1 MKKLFVLCLIFTAFF
16 GFAGCGGDDD
26 SGEQAADGGAGIGGF
41 SGGGAG
47 TEPGAGTGGEAGT
60 EPAAGSGGEAG
71 TEPAAG
77 SGGEAGTEPAAGSG
91 GVGGEPV
98 AGDGGVVDVDGAVGG
113 MDASTGSACEELAAC
128 CETLP
133 VAERATCRSIVETS
147 LDEGC
152 AVYIPMYCNQTDAG
166 AAVDAGGLTL
176 ACAELAACCA
186 IQTNSMI
193 QSFCDGI
200 AQQNDDA
207 TCESLLTSGISS
219 LPMVVPCN

>member
-26 SGEQAADGGAGIGGF
+26 SGEQAADGGAGMGGIP
-41 SGGGAG
+41 GGGAG
-47 TEPGAGTGGEAGT
+47 TEPGAGTGGGAGTEPAAGTGGGAGT
-60 EPAAGSGGEAG
+60 EPAAGSGGTAG
-71 TEPAAG
+71 VEPAAG
-77 SGGEAGTEPAAGSG
+77 TG

-98 AGDGGVVDVDGAVGG
+98 AGDGGAAEVDAAVGG

-128 CETLP
+128 CETAP
-133 VAERATCRSIVETS
+133 VAERATCRSIAETS
-147 LDEGC
+147 IDEGC

-166 AAVDAGGLTL
+166 TATDSGLAG
-176 ACAELAACCA
+176 ACEELAACCA

-193 QSFCDGI
+193 QSFCDSI

-207 TCESLLTSGISS
+207 TCETVLTSGLSS
-219 LPMVVPCN
+219 FPMVVPCN